1 MKTIGAIALLFGLMF
16 TAFSQTPAEKTP
28 SALEQALMAKSK
40 AVADAIQKKDV
51 DGLKQNLAPDFA
63 VVWGNGRVYGRG
75 EIIGIAHEGQIQE
88 LSPYHLQVIPISD
101 SSAIVTY
108 DCILRMP
115 EEEGQFAPRYQHGS
129 DLWVKVGDQ
138 WLLKFQQF
146 TPIRPV
152 D

>member
-1 MKTIGAIALLFGLMF
+1 MKTIGAIVLLIGLTF
-16 TAFSQTPAEKTP
+16 TAFSQTPAEKT
-28 SALEQALMAKSK
+28 SRELDQALMAKSK
-40 AVADAIQKKDV
+40 AVADAIQKK
-51 DGLKQNLAPDFA
+51 GSEFLGQNLAPDFA
-63 VVWGNGRVYGRG
+63 VVWGNGHVYGRG
-75 EIIGIAHEGQIQE
+75 EIIGIAHEGQVQE
-88 LSPYHLQVIPISD
+88 LSPYHLQVISISD

-129 DLWVKVGDQ
+129 DLWVKTGDQ